1 MPEDARTD
9 QRGTVD
15 VDAVVVGAG
24 FSGLYMLHRLR
35 ERGLSVRVYEKG
47 DGVGGTWYWNRYP
60 GARCDSESHIYCYS
74 FSDEIREAWDWS
86 ERYPE
91 QPEILSYLQFVADRL
106 DLRRD
111 ITFETEVESATYDEG
126 AGTWTIETTD
136 GERVTTRY
144 FITGVG
150 CLSEPFRPGFEGL
163 DEFEGDWYHTARWPD
178 EGVDLSDAHVGVIG
192 TGSTGIQFI
201 SESGGRAEQL
211 TVFQRTPNYAVPAR
225 NRPLEDGEYD
235 EIRENYDEIWER
247 ARDSRLGM
255 PFDHEHYS
263 ATSLSEAEI
272 RETLEDRW
280 QQGGFRFL
288 HAFEPGHVL
297 TNAEVNSVISEFI
310 REKIREK
317 VDDPETAEK
326 LVPTDHPYGAKRPPM
341 DYNDYYRTYNRDDVR
356 LVDVS
361 DDGEPIERVTPAGI
375 RTTAEEYALDV
386 IVFATGFDAMTGAI
400 LAMEVEGRDGL
411 TLEEKWAGGPQTYLG
426 LMTRGFPNMFTITGP
441 QSPSVLTN
449 MPLSIEQHVEWIED
463 CITSMHEHG
472 HDTIEPTQAAEERW
486 VQNTNMLADNML
498 FSEADS
504 WYRGE
509 NVPGKPAVFTPFPGG
524 LDVYRD
530 ICDRVARDDYD
541 GFEFGTAGDAP
552 LAKQ

>member
-1 MPEDARTD
+1 LPEDGHTD
-9 QRGTVD
+9 GHAVD

-35 ERGLSVRVYEKG
+35 EQGLSVRVYEKG

-74 FSDEIREAWDWS
+74 FSDEIREEWEWS

-111 ITFETEVESATYDEG
+111 IAFETEVESATFDEA
-126 AGTWTIETTD
+126 AGTWTIETAD

-150 CLSEPFRPGFEGL
+150 CLSEPFRPDFEGL
-163 DEFEGDWYHTARWPD
+163 DEFAGDWYHTSRWPD
-178 EGVDLSDAHVGVIG
+178 EGVDLADARVGVIG

-201 SESGGRAEQL
+201 SETGGQAEHL

-225 NRPLEDGEYD
+225 NRPLADAEYA

-247 ARDSRLGM
+247 ARDARLGM
-255 PFDHEHYS
+255 PFDHDHYS
-263 ATSLSEAEI
+263 AASLSEEEI

-297 TNAEVNSVISEFI
+297 TNAEVNSVVSEFI
-310 REKIREK
+310 REKIRAK
-317 VDDPETAEK
+317 VEDPETAET

-341 DYNDYYRTYNRDDVR
+341 DYNDYYRTYNRDDVS

-361 DDGEPIERVTPAGI
+361 DDGEPIERITEAGI
-375 RTTAEEYALDV
+375 RTTAAEYDLDV

-400 LAMEVEGRDGL
+400 LAMEIEGRDGR
-411 TLEEKWAGGPQTYLG
+411 TLQEKWDGGPQTYLG

-463 CITSMHEHG
+463 CIAYMAEHG
-472 HDTIEPTQAAEERW
+472 HDTIEPTAEDEQRW

-509 NVPGKPAVFTPFPGG
+509 NVPGKPQVFTPFPGG

-530 ICDRVARDDYD
+530 ICARVARDDYD
-541 GFEFGTAGDAP
+541 GFEFGRVEDAP
-552 LAKQ
+552 VVGQ